1 MNITRHIDNKEYK
14 FELTENELREVF
26 EEMRKKYLQEDVLMI
41 ISEYCG
47 VDVDGISQEII
58 EDIMNKSDKEIKE
71 LDAKKLSIIEEV
83 TCEILNI
90 F

>member
-1 MNITRHIDNKEYK
+1 MNITRQIDNKEYK

-58 EDIMNKSDKEIKE
+58 EDIINKSDKEIKE
-71 LDAKKLSIIEEV
+71 LDAKKLSIIEGV
-83 TCEILNI
+83 TYKILNI
-90 F
+90 